1 MTPLGRNL
9 SSAAT
14 QDDDRRFPRRPHV
27 GRAPRH
33 QNQGSRQGDDCARSF
48 LREQRIACNVGD
60 QHDFF
65 EAFAAP
71 RRSLR
76 RVLHWAVRSTRR
88 RGEERLLQRSSSKSV
103 PTMPQK
109 ELASSSRCDL
119 SGNRKR
125 SLFRQAVGGETPT
138 FTTSER
144 KTGLTCP
151 MRHSGWSATS
161 AGGSGWRVRSRAK
174 TGGLTWGDLELHR
187 PLRRAPQA
195 HESAELDA
203 PMG

>member
-1 MTPLGRNL
+1 MTTAASPDDLT
-9 SSAAT
+9 SAEL
-14 QDDDRRFPRRPHV
+14 
-27 GRAPRH
+27 RAIKTKALAK
-33 QNQGSRQGDDCARSF
+33 GDDYARSL

-144 KTGLTCP
+144 KTGLEP
-151 MRHSGWSATS
+151 ATPTLARLCS
-161 AGGSGWRVRSRAK
+161 
-174 TGGLTWGDLELHR
+174 TN
-187 PLRRAPQA
+187 
-195 HESAELDA
+195 
-203 PMG
+203 